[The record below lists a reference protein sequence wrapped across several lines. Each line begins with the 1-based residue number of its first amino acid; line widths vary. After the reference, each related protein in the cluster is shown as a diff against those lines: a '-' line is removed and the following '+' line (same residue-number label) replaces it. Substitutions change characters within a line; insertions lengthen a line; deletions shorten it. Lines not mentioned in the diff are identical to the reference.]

1 MRPLVFAAALPLLVA
16 CSSGGPPQA
25 PARAALRVEG
35 GQFSVLPSP
44 GQLPFCLVIE
54 ARGSE
59 VVVPLPLSE
68 DGQSVPCEAGK
79 PIGAKTWPLPHR
91 DLGLKAFVVFSD
103 RPLKGDS
110 IAQQIRDRLDEGP
123 HARVGPMDLRAPGQV
138 ALEELAI
145 PTSPSP

>member
-1 MRPLVFAAALPLLVA
+1 M
-16 CSSGGPPQA
+16 
-25 PARAALRVEG
+25 
-35 GQFSVLPSP
+35 LPSP

-79 PIGAKTWPLPHR
+79 PIGQKTWPLPRR

-103 RPLKGDS
+103 RPLKADS

-138 ALEELAI
+138 ALEELAV